1 MKIYKAKSLVSKVLS
16 IRLNE
21 EVIEKLDD
29 EISKANE
36 LLKKKR
42 EQEEKNKGKM
52 KKSKSEKNRKKES
65 NSRANYITRAEVISR
80 ILEEEVLSKKF
91 KIRV

>member
-36 LLKKKR
+36 LLKKKH
-42 EQEEKNKGKM
+42 G
-52 KKSKSEKNRKKES
+52 
-65 NSRANYITRAEVISR
+65 YIS
-80 ILEEEVLSKKF
+80 SF
-91 KIRV
+91 Y